1 MDQVVKEIPSLN
13 EAKNKVEIVVHIAE
27 DLDDAQRNNLVVALE
42 QNEGIVSAEFC
53 PLRYHLMLVRYD
65 RDQYSSQ
72 DVLSAVGV
80 QKLQARLIGPI

>member
-27 DLDDAQRNNLVVALE
+27 NLDDAQRNNLVVALE

-72 DVLSAVGV
+72 DVLSAVND
-80 QKLQARLIGPI
+80 KNLQARLIGPI